1 MAREALVAMG
11 ISLSPSLSVLEASSQ
26 ALLVTADRL
35 IDPLVGRVTVVS
47 VPAQWLSTLSLWG
60 FD

>member
-1 MAREALVAMG
+1 MAREALVAV
-11 ISLSPSLSVLEASSQ
+11 SLSPCLGVLKASSQ

-35 IDPLVGRVTVVS
+35 IDPLVGRVAVVS

>member
-1 MAREALVAMG
+1 MG

-35 IDPLVGRVTVVS
+35 IDPLVGRVAVVS